1 MGFRTPEIKHKPV
14 LLDEIIHL
22 LISAKTGAIVDCT
35 LGFGGHTK
43 AILEKFPDSYV
54 IAMDQDTTA
63 LEMAEER
70 LSESSERV
78 TFIHS
83 NFANIKT
90 VLNKLEIDGVEGII
104 ADLGVSSMQLDSD
117 ERGFSFRFD
126 APLDMRMDPSA
137 DIPTAADLLAEL
149 EETEIA
155 NIIYQYGEERHS
167 RKIARKIVIEREAGR
182 PMTTTKQLA
191 DLVARTV
198 PRKKHRSIDPA
209 TKTFQ
214 ALRIKVNNE
223 LDILEQFLID
233 SSNMLVAGGVLAV
246 ITFHSLEDRIVK
258 NTFQRLA
265 GKCICPPKIPV
276 CVCGAKKTVELINRK
291 PMIPTEAEQNENPRS
306 RSAKL
311 RAVRKLEE

>member
-1 MGFRTPEIKHKPV
+1 V
-14 LLDEIIHL
+14 V
-22 LISAKTGAIVDCT
+22 AI
-35 LGFGGHTK
+35 
-43 AILEKFPDSYV
+43 
-54 IAMDQDTTA
+54 DQDPAA
-63 LEMAEER
+63 LEIAKDR
-70 LSESSERV
+70 LIDLSKGI

-83 NFANIKT
+83 NFSDIKT
-90 VLNKLEIDGVEGII
+90 VLSELEISSAEGII
-104 ADLGVSSMQLDSD
+104 ADLGVSSMQLDSE

-137 DIPTAADLLAEL
+137 DVPTAADLLADL

-155 NIIYQYGEERHS
+155 NLIYKYGEERHS
-167 RKIARKIVIEREAGR
+167 RKIARRIVREREAGR
-182 PMTTTKQLA
+182 PMKSTKQLA
-191 DLVARTV
+191 ELVARAV
-198 PRKKHRSIDPA
+198 PRRKHQSIDPA

-223 LDILEQFLID
+223 LDILERFLID
-233 SSNMLVAGGVLAV
+233 SSNLLVAGGVIAV

-276 CVCGAKKTVELINRK
+276 CACGAKKTIDLINRK
-291 PMIPTEAEQNENPRS
+291 PIVPTEAEQLENPRS

-311 RAVRKLEE
+311 RAVTKLEN